1 MIITR
6 SPLRISLGGGGT
18 DLSSYYSKEEGF
30 LIAAAINKYV
40 YISLNENF
48 NDEIILKY
56 STLEKSK
63 DINAISHP
71 IFRECIRKLGLK
83 NKSLEIA
90 SMADIPAGTGLGSS
104 GSFTTSLLKA
114 LNTYKGNLIS
124 AEELAEEAC
133 AVEIDIL
140 NEPIG
145 KQDQYIASYGG
156 LRCFKF
162 NKDGKVDTWQ
172 LDVSKNTL
180 QDLEENLLLFFTG
193 VSRSASVIL
202 KDQKQRSEKHDK
214 EIIKNLNE
222 IKKMGLDT
230 KKILESG
237 NMDAFAEI
245 MNEHW
250 KKKKQRSK
258 DMSNQEIDEL
268 YDIGINNGARSGKI
282 IGAGGGGFLMFYASD
297 KLSLRN
303 KMKSLGIREVKFNF
317 DYDGTKSITNE

>member
-48 NDEIILKY
+48 SDEIILKY
-56 STLEKSK
+56 SSFEKTK
-63 DINAISHP
+63 DINAIRHP

-83 NKSLEIA
+83 NESLEIV

-114 LNTYKGNLIS
+114 LNVYKGNLIS

-133 AVEIDIL
+133 TVEIDIL

-180 QDLEENLLLFFTG
+180 EDLEENLLLFFTG
-193 VSRSASVIL
+193 LSRSASEIL
-202 KDQKQRSEKHDK
+202 KDQKQRSEKSDK
-214 EIIKNLNE
+214 EIIRNLNE

-230 KKILESG
+230 KSTLESG
-237 NMDAFAEI
+237 NINAFTEI

-250 KKKKQRSK
+250 EKKKQRSK
-258 DMSNQEIDEL
+258 DMSNQKIDEL
-268 YDIGINNGARSGKI
+268 YDIGINNGAMSGKI

-303 KMKSLGIREVKFNF
+303 KMVSLGIREVKFNF
-317 DYDGTKSITNE
+317 DHDGTKSITYE